1 MWHVISLKP
10 WTRVWL
16 PEGARMRSF
25 QKALAAL
32 ALCVLCAR
40 VAQGAES
47 YGEMYSGLDEDA
59 GKRGEA
65 MTYEQALQKAQQ
77 GQADKEVLD
86 VFRKGYTELK
96 GNYYMRK
103 TNLAAILLDV
113 ANKQGEVSEWT
124 AMYTEAQTLSRQVL
138 AVFPDDEAAKANL
151 KAAKNSLEMR
161 SRQAGGQAPAP
172 AQDSD
177 VAEARRM
184 LDDEGDDDEDDED
197 QEGEPVGAAGSSRPR
212 AAMTYAQAIQRAQQ
226 GKADR
231 EVLAVFR
238 DELEKGKASG
248 NAEAIKGLKVNL
260 AALIIDTAKDEAE
273 QSVWQPMYAE
283 CIELCEEV
291 LEFFPGDESAL
302 ANKQAAQ
309 AWLDHRTQ
317 HVKKMEEA
325 EFLSKMAEPL
335 GPATH
340 GGAPSPPSD
349 GLTEE
354 ERARRMLLSDDD
366 DDDED
371 EKDEL

>member
-1 MWHVISLKP
+1 
-10 WTRVWL
+10 
-16 PEGARMRSF
+16 MR
-25 QKALAAL
+25 
-32 ALCVLCAR
+32 
-40 VAQGAES
+40 ES
-47 YGEMYSGLDEDA
+47 GGS
-59 GKRGEA
+59 
-65 MTYEQALQKAQQ
+65 
-77 GQADKEVLD
+77 V
-86 VFRKGYTELK
+86 V
-96 GNYYMRK
+96 
-103 TNLAAILLDV
+103 AAILLDV

-151 KAAKNSLEMR
+151 KAATNSLEMR
-161 SRQAGGQAPAP
+161 SRQAGGQAPAL

-177 VAEARRM
+177 VTQARRL
-184 LDDEGDDDEDDED
+184 LDDDDDDDEDDED
-197 QEGEPVGAAGSSRPR
+197 QEGEPSDGGGAAGSRPR

-366 DDDED
+366 DDED